1 MNPWLWT
8 AVLVVAAFVAH
19 WGAER
24 LAKPLKLLRRRQGIS
39 AAAGGALVGLAA
51 ASPEVGINVASAIR
65 GVSDIGLGAALASN
79 VIAIPLVVAVAYVA
93 SRRIGEAE
101 QDSEHEEHLEQRLL
115 RVERQGV
122 KVQALPYLGLIAL
135 FAVLTLPPGWRGL
148 QAIDGLLLA
157 AGYAV
162 FLTQALLR
170 GRGGGEDESWN
181 RREVLLAM
189 AGLGALAA
197 GAWFIVRATENLVQA
212 FGIGR
217 VVGGMFITAPMAALP
232 ELFATW
238 SVTRSGQVTSATTSV
253 IGDHAVTLTLAFV
266 PLAVIGLPVENVLLF
281 AVNIGFVAAVGGAF
295 AALVHWGGGEHGFR
309 RPQILSLIGLLIAYV
324 AVVVLWV
331 LPRS

>member
-1 MNPWLWT
+1 MNPWFWGG
-8 AVLVVAAFVAH
+8 VLAVAAWAAH

-24 LAKPLKLLRRRQGIS
+24 LARPLELLRRRQGIS

-51 ASPEVGINVASAIR
+51 ASPEVGINVASAVR
-65 GVSDIGLGAALASN
+65 GVADIGLGAALAAN
-79 VIAIPLVVAVAYVA
+79 VIAIPLVVAVAYMA
-93 SRRIGEAE
+93 SRRIEDEEA
-101 QDSEHEEHLEQRLL
+101 DPEHDEHLEQGLL

-122 KVQALPYLGLIAL
+122 RVQAFPYLGLVAL

-148 QAIDGLLLA
+148 QPVDGLLLA

-162 FLTQALLR
+162 FLAQALLR
-170 GRGGGEDESWN
+170 GRAEGEYESWD
-181 RREVLLAM
+181 RGEVLRAL
-189 AGLGALAA
+189 AGLIVLAVA
-197 GAWFIVRATENLVQA
+197 AWFIVRATENLVEA
-212 FGIGR
+212 FGISG

-238 SVTRSGQVTSATTSV
+238 SVMRSGQVTSATTSV

-281 AVNIGFVAAVGGAF
+281 AVNLGFVAGMGAAF
-295 AALVHWGGGEHGFR
+295 AGLAHWGEGEHGFR
-309 RPQILSLIGLLIAYV
+309 VGQVVGLVGLLVAYV
-324 AVVVLWV
+324 LTLVVWV